1 MLRHLRKINGFRR
14 GFVAEQLNI
23 SPKYLNE
30 IERGEGAMTRDRA
43 VLLAK
48 LYKVTANEILKVWEE
63 KNNGKFT
70 KKRNSNKRNPTKSY

>member
-1 MLRHLRKINGFRR
+1 MLRHLRKVNGFRR

-30 IERGEGAMTRDRA
+30 IERGEGAMPKDRA

-48 LYKVTANEILKVWEE
+48 LYKVNANEILEVWEE
-63 KNNGKFT
+63 KNNGKVT
-70 KKRNSNKRNPTKSY
+70 KKRNSNKRTSTESY